1 MIKKID
7 KGYKEVQIVSS
18 LVVSHKSE
26 VDLEYYLS
34 FLDKH
39 GSDFFERLKA
49 VGLVSWRVS
58 RVFNKIGSVK
68 TNEVYVY
75 NNQQAYLKGQKVID
89 KFLKDYESFYK
100 NLTAKVEATR
110 GVVLFEFK

>member
-39 GSDFFERLKA
+39 GNDFFEILKA
-49 VGLVSWRVS
+49 VGLVMKCIYIIIS
-58 RVFNKIGSVK
+58 RLISK
-68 TNEVYVY
+68 
-75 NNQQAYLKGQKVID
+75 D
-89 KFLKDYESFYK
+89 KK
-100 NLTAKVEATR
+100 
-110 GVVLFEFK
+110 

>member
-39 GSDFFERLKA
+39 GSYFFERLKA